1 MMTQYFEPRSHNMY
15 IQSGLDVVKKI
26 ESNKTDGDD
35 GPIAKVVIAKSG
47 QL

>member
-1 MMTQYFEPRSHNMY
+1 MHGGMESLMDGT
-15 IQSGLDVVKKI
+15 GLDVVKKI

-35 GPIAKVVIAKSG
+35 APIAKVVIAKSG